1 MLVVGENVEEP
12 DWNLGAKFMV
22 KRGVEVIKRLLEH
35 RNEERFKEEISAI
48 RLDCLIPQDHFFNCL
63 GDVVE
68 VVSQGDFAVYLQG
81 DGTPVTGQFI
91 TMLEVLMYLVENDFE
106 SHLFKRFSTPEN
118 RKKIAEAYYVIEPDK
133 LQLVV
138 GKMTRK

>member
-1 MLVVGENVEEP
+1 
-12 DWNLGAKFMV
+12 
-22 KRGVEVIKRLLEH
+22 
-35 RNEERFKEEISAI
+35 
-48 RLDCLIPQDHFFNCL
+48 
-63 GDVVE
+63 VVE